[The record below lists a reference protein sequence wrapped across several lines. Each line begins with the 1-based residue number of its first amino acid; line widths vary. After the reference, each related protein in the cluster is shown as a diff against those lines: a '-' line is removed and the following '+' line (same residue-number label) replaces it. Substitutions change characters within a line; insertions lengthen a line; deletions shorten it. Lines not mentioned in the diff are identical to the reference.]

1 FREPLRRLLASLT
14 GEAQLNLLG
23 VMAARGNLTRL
34 LSNRLLL
41 ERDRAVHPE
50 VALEPIREPIFITGV
65 PRSGSTFLHGLL
77 SHDPQHRAPLR
88 WEVMYSPPPSVLA
101 PHLTDRRIRRVDQQ
115 LQWLY
120 RLAPEFRRIHS
131 MGARL
136 PEECV
141 MLMSHSML
149 SREFSTM
156 FYVP

>member
-1 FREPLRRLLASLT
+1 
-14 GEAQLNLLG
+14 
-23 VMAARGNLTRL
+23 
-34 LSNRLLL
+34 
-41 ERDRAVHPE
+41 VHPE
-50 VALEPIREPIFITGV
+50 VALKQIREPIFITGV

-77 SHDPQHRAPLR
+77 AQDPAHRAPLT
-88 WEVMYSPPPSVLA
+88 WEVMYPSPPSVLA

-156 FYVP
+156 FYVPSYDAWLEEQDLGPAYRMHRQILQQRQLGRSDRRWLLKAPSHIW